1 MRDMTLPP
9 VGFGPGSQPGADEG
23 ADLAYVPMP
32 SGMQVYQPRIPFEVE
47 RAALEAAAPLLGKL
61 RDAARNWQEKP
72 GKGGQGTVF
81 PLDEITPAGRRLI
94 DETLGEGEVSI
105 IVAENPRI
113 EIQES
118 VFAGIWRIRRR
129 DGAGQVVADRVEIAP
144 VPSIVRGQTFAKAAI
159 RAADPA
165 LLAHPSIVN
174 APSILTEIADRAACY
189 RPGAAGHVINFTL
202 LPHTPEDLVLI
213 EATLGPGPTEIL
225 SRGYGNCRISATGWP
240 HCWWVRF
247 YNSMDTLILDTLEIC
262 DVPAVVLAAKEDIQD
277 SAVRIAEVLEAL
289 S

>member
-1 MRDMTLPP
+1 MREMTLPP
-9 VGFGPGSQPGADEG
+9 VGFGPGSQPGAEEG

-32 SGMQVYQPRIPFEVE
+32 SGMQTYQPRIPFEVE
-47 RAALEAAAPLLGKL
+47 RAAFEAAAPLLEKL
-61 RDAARNWQEKP
+61 RDAARNWQETAA
-72 GKGGQGTVF
+72 QAAVF
-81 PLDEITPAGRRLI
+81 PLDEMSPDGRRLI

-105 IVAENPRI
+105 IVADTLRI

-118 VFAGIWRIRRR
+118 VFSGIWRIRRR
-129 DGAGQVVADRVEIAP
+129 DAAGHVVADRVEIAP
-144 VPSIVRGQTFAKAAI
+144 VPSIVRGRTFARAAI

-174 APSILTEIADRAACY
+174 APSILTEIADHATRY
-189 RPGAAGHVINFTL
+189 KPGDAGHVINFTL

-213 EATLGPGPTEIL
+213 EATLGLGPTEIL

-247 YNSMDTLILDTLEIC
+247 YNSMDTLILDTLEII
-262 DVPAVVLAAKEDIQD
+262 DVPAVALAAREDIED

-289 S
+289 A